1 MILVHLKQQSLL
13 PKQRGFTLLE
23 ILLIIA
29 ILAIA
34 LSIVIIAINPGKQ
47 LGENRNSQRQADV
60 RTILN
65 GVHQY
70 SVDNNGSLPPDITAT
85 ATEICATGSSS
96 CASLVDLT
104 PITSKEKYLIS
115 VPKDPQCS
123 AMCAT
128 NGTGYKI
135 MKDSNGRVTVSA
147 PAAEEGK
154 NIAVTR

>member
-1 MILVHLKQQSLL
+1 MTLAHTKHRSPLAQK
-13 PKQRGFTLLE
+13 GFTLLE

-29 ILAIA
+29 ILAVA
-34 LSIVIIAINPGKQ
+34 VGIVIIAINPGKQ

-60 RTILN
+60 RTILD

-70 SVDNNGSLPPDITAT
+70 SVDTGSLPPSITTT

-96 CASLVDLT
+96 CTGLVDLT
-104 PITSKEKYLIS
+104 PVTSKEKYLIS

-123 AMCAT
+123 AVCAT

-135 MKDSNGRVTVSA
+135 MKATNGRVTVSA
-147 PAAEEGK
+147 PASEEDK
-154 NIAVTR
+154 SISVTR

>member
-1 MILVHLKQQSLL
+1 MIFTPIKRRSIL
-13 PKQRGFTLLE
+13 PQKGFTLLE

-29 ILAIA
+29 ILAVA
-34 LSIVIIAINPGKQ
+34 VSIVIIAINPGKQ

-60 RTILN
+60 RTIVD

-70 SVDNNGSLPPDITAT
+70 SIDNDGLPPAITTT

-96 CASLVDLT
+96 CAGLVDLT
-104 PITSKEKYLIS
+104 PVTSKEKYLIS

-123 AMCAT
+123 AVCVT

-135 MKDSNGRVTVSA
+135 MKTTSGRVTVSA
-147 PAAEEGK
+147 PASEESK
-154 NIAVTR
+154 NISVTR